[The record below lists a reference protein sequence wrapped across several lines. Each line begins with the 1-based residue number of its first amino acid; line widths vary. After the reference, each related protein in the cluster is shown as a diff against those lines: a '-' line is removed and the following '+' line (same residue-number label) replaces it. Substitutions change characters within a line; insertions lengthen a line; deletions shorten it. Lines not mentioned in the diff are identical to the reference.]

1 MSRKVLILVNPKAG
15 KAKIKKDIQEIEENL
30 KRLNYGVVTKY
41 TTKRVNGTEVIRN
54 YDDDYD
60 ILIVCGGDGTLNE
73 ATQGLYEMKKKVF
86 VGFIPTGTT
95 NDFAKSLKV
104 SFNKMDISTNIN
116 KYNYEKVDQGLFNE
130 RVFNYSATFGVFSK
144 VSYRTSTKW
153 KNKVGRLAYL
163 GSATKEIFNI
173 KPYKMNV
180 YTDEKNI
187 EDEFIFGSVS
197 NSNYIG
203 GFNMFKDEEI
213 KLNDGKFEV
222 VLVKKPQNILDTA
235 KAAIKII
242 NGNFEDENIY
252 YFKTSKIEMESEEQ
266 IDWSLDGE
274 FGGKKDKVKIYNMKE
289 SIEYIMPIKMKT
301 K

>member
-60 ILIVCGGDGTLNE
+60 ILIICGGDGTLNE

-222 VLVKKPQNILDTA
+222 VLVKKPKNILDTA

-274 FGGKKDKVKIYNMKE
+274 FGGKKDKVKIHNMKE
-289 SIEYIMPIKMKT
+289 SIEYIMPRKT

>member
-222 VLVKKPQNILDTA
+222 VLVKKPKNILDTA

-274 FGGKKDKVKIYNMKE
+274 FGGKKDKVKIHNMKE
-289 SIEYIMPIKMKT
+289 SIEYIMPRKT

>member
-173 KPYKMNV
+173 KPYKMNI

-222 VLVKKPQNILDTA
+222 VLVKKPKNILDTA

-274 FGGKKDKVKIYNMKE
+274 FGGKKDKVKIHNMKE
-289 SIEYIMPIKMKT
+289 SIEYIMPRKT